1 MVRLQFRRH
10 FLLISR
16 EKKGLHFMRLLPSP
30 QHLSLLKGYYKT
42 AAKGENKISQMKIE
56 QKEPDAKKLHTTLGV
71 QVS

>member
-1 MVRLQFRRH
+1 
-10 FLLISR
+10 
-16 EKKGLHFMRLLPSP
+16 MRLLPSP